1 MHSESSART
10 RNRLALQTTK
20 RGSVTRAFVT
30 NFFILRNTCRTK
42 KVNCRSSKI
51 ESFSCLPNRA
61 SVSYQ
66 SVPFDSGRPL
76 AQRFRLDQPRIP
88 SSSPHATR
96 HLAVGVSTRSR
107 EQQAR
112 CPSWRCAHKVGEGGA
127 RQDIS
132 NHPALVTASR
142 AHSRSHSSV
151 FRRTA
156 IGSGIPSLSRLS
168 LWPCNMSRGKVA
180 KVVQS
185 LASTRPTAPEP
196 TSLIESSAANSRRP
210 SSD

>member
-1 MHSESSART
+1 MSPKSGK
-10 RNRLALQTTK
+10 RLL
-20 RGSVTRAFVT
+20 S
-30 NFFILRNTCRTK
+30 I
-42 KVNCRSSKI
+42 S
-51 ESFSCLPNRA
+51 P
-61 SVSYQ
+61 
-66 SVPFDSGRPL
+66 
-76 AQRFRLDQPRIP
+76 FRLGATLSSTISMLNSVP

-107 EQQAR
+107 VQQAR
-112 CPSWRCAHKVGEGGA
+112 CPSWRFAHKVGEGGA
-127 RQDIS
+127 RQGVS
-132 NHPALVTASR
+132 NDPELRDAR

-168 LWPCNMSRGKVA
+168 LWSCNMSLSMVA

-196 TSLIESSAANSRRP
+196 TSLIESSAANSKRP